1 MDNINESF
9 HIKDAVP
16 EDADRILKFSIA
28 SKVGYFGERRQNIPK
43 EEKSFSKYITHRFIV
58 FPDINQNSNFIGY
71 AEISN
76 SPCTPALPG
85 DCWENWLSQHYCTQL
100 PLNPSNSIFFNTFI
114 YNKSYNPALL
124 RKVLNEIF
132 MRENK
137 VRYIIAVQ
145 YPDYGFKKE
154 KERPDYYCLEQF
166 STRFYPYCF
175 SAIACPNPE
184 RIHVIC
190 RDDIIQKMSYRFAT
204 PEDNDDVVELVDQD
218 RPDIREVLGDYYIAE
233 ELLSE
238 SSNSILIVTEISK
251 LTAGLIWL
259 NGHVNVTTL
268 LENYNMDQF
277 SNLIRFDEYECFKE
291 KQIAVNSAKRS
302 PINELFA
309 PQNLEP
315 LMKILDKDVNELWE
329 ITNSDNQDKTN
340 ESNKKHFL
348 FSKKLTKFV
357 EIFRSNDHYLQ
368 LTKGQRSIFYNV
380 PCDATNN
387 SKDKEILP
395 NAFAIQLIGLHEN
408 HDIRRLFRY
417 LLAAFSAFPDCDYCL
432 LSISIAQTMTTIL
445 LEVLKYFIRVQPRP
459 YCKIAED
466 LYITHRSAIYGELTL
481 FHVQPEDVKDIKQLL
496 SIESPHTLAIPRAT
510 SKSTIAAAANGSS
523 FTVASSHISL
533 NMEDEDQQQYDIKVV
548 REILEDIFQNPF
560 SEYQCFIIKCGDA
573 TKPKDDNVIV
583 GFVILRPFNSK
594 WLLEKHFVLPYIKD
608 DPTLNLAEIM
618 ILKLHPFFHYQAD
631 VIFRELARLANCS
644 HFYHFRQTMQQC
656 LSNDLLLSMQPLEP
670 RRIKKLWFGNS
681 YDHSINQT
689 SHGKEEDISKNS
701 NIPTINY
708 SDDHYAVYQNN
719 LMHSDYFGSTANI
732 VILGFTDICKA
743 FLRLF
748 LFIWNKGSNIPT
760 THNCLPMVNITVI
773 CNPGI
778 MEAEYENSFR
788 CEICENDD
796 DCWVNYRNC
805 DAFVRDV
812 TERMDVR
819 IWIRFIT
826 GYVKS
831 IDREKHLVK
840 LASNCEIYYE
850 KLLLMCSTDFGIS
863 MDLLHTQ
870 NIPSNYIQINN
881 RYDKLLFYHRLRMFQ
896 NDMCAQPKIVIYGLH
911 VRAFEFI
918 NFLLKHD
925 VKGESISLVMPHLLA
940 ATQMGLTLND
950 STIDIRIEPILRE
963 MIEDLNVKVYDRMNL
978 LEIHCNEDQDIVTRV
993 IFQNFF
999 GDKEL
1004 TFDCDFFISYHE
1016 KYIDDGFLKVLQES
1030 KLETKNSHI
1039 LVNETY
1045 QTSDENIYAIGNFIK
1060 HHSEPNHQYRFVSPQ
1075 EAAQKIIEAL
1085 NLDQFEASSKEVKFS
1100 QPYYF
1105 QAQLPMDHF
1114 FFKITIPKRYLAN
1127 HLNNEYGLPL
1137 VTYFE
1142 GDFCRVR
1149 LNEHNIVEEIVIV
1162 TKKNHDYDFCKFFCG
1177 RHEML
1182 LNNLRSRWYLKDIY
1196 SFLDFF
1202 QEPWV
1207 ALIMNDHFEELQKQ
1221 NKLLMLTIAQE
1232 VMNLK
1237 VDREL
1242 RSKIM
1247 NNYCQD
1253 SGVTSQLEETYL
1265 KFLRN
1270 HRDEFGFEIALP
1282 EDFPGPMKFLQD

>member
-583 GFVILRPFNSK
+583 GFVIL
-594 WLLEKHFVLPYIKD
+594 
-608 DPTLNLAEIM
+608 
-618 ILKLHPFFHYQAD
+618 
-631 VIFRELARLANCS
+631 
-644 HFYHFRQTMQQC
+644 
-656 LSNDLLLSMQPLEP
+656 
-670 RRIKKLWFGNS
+670 
-681 YDHSINQT
+681 
-689 SHGKEEDISKNS
+689 
-701 NIPTINY
+701 
-708 SDDHYAVYQNN
+708 
-719 LMHSDYFGSTANI
+719 
-732 VILGFTDICKA
+732 
-743 FLRLF
+743 
-748 LFIWNKGSNIPT
+748 SNIPT